1 MKKFAVTMALVF
13 AIFVILSDSGS
24 ACTSYLVTKG
34 ASSDGSTMIT
44 YSADSHTLYGELYF
58 KPSSHYREG
67 DTLEVTDWESGKK
80 KGKIPQV
87 TETFSVTGYM
97 NERQVA
103 ISETTFSPRKEL
115 KSDGM
120 MDYGSLI
127 SITLQRAS
135 TAREAVKIMG
145 ELAEKYGF
153 SGTGET
159 FSIADKNEVWM
170 MDMVG
175 KGAEEKGA
183 LWVAL
188 RIPDGYVSGHANQ
201 SRIRKFPLNDTENC
215 LYGADVISFARKKGY
230 FSGRDDEF
238 SYADAYAPPT
248 FSGLRACEA
257 RVWQMFRRA
266 APSVK
271 IPIALVKGTDWK
283 KPEPIPLWV
292 KPDKKLSVHDVMELM
307 RDHFEG
313 TEFDLTNGVGSG
325 PYHLP
330 YRWRPLTWKADDR
343 EYFNERS
350 ASTQQTAFSFVTQS
364 RSWLP
369 DAIGGLIWFG
379 MDDTYSTVYVPIY
392 SGIREAPKCFAAG
405 TGSFYQFSWDSAF
418 WVFNFVSNYS
428 YSRYSDMIQD
438 VRKAQ
443 SQLEGSFLAR
453 QAPVEDAALA
463 LYRQSP
469 ELARDY
475 LTAYSARQADS
486 TLSRWK
492 LLLTQLLMKYLDG
505 NVRDEKGKVTHPG
518 YPKDWYQRIVKE
530 SGDYYRDRRIE
541 GEPEPEK
548 SPSPSVKP
556 KPVEMKKPAE
566 MQDPAEM
573 KKSAEPK
580 KPAET
585 LKTQMR

>member
-1 MKKFAVTMALVF
+1 MKQFPVILALVLSL
-13 AIFVILSDSGS
+13 ILVLSASVS
-24 ACTSYLVTKG
+24 ACTSYLISKG

-44 YSADSHTLYGELYF
+44 YFADAHTLYGDLYF

-67 DTLEVTDWESGKK
+67 DMLEVTDWESGKI

-87 TETFSVTGYM
+87 PETFSVAGYM
-97 NERQVA
+97 NERQVS
-103 ISETTFSPRKEL
+103 ISETTFTPRKEL

-120 MDYGSLI
+120 IDYGSLMT
-127 SITLQRAS
+127 ITLQRAA
-135 TAREAVKIMG
+135 TAREAVKLMG
-145 ELAEKYGF
+145 ELAEKFGF

-175 KGAEEKGA
+175 KGADEKGA
-183 LWVAL
+183 LWVAV
-188 RIPDGYVSGHANQ
+188 RIPDGYISGHANQ
-201 SRIRKFPLNDTENC
+201 SRIRKFPRNDKENW
-215 LYGADVISFARKKGY
+215 LYAADVIDFARKKGY
-230 FSGRDDEF
+230 FNGKDEDF
-238 SYADAYAPPT
+238 SFTDAYAPPT
-248 FSGLRACEA
+248 FEGLRACEA

-266 APSVK
+266 APSVN
-271 IPIALVKGTDWK
+271 IPIDRVKGTDGK
-283 KPEPIPLWV
+283 KPEPLPLWV
-292 KPDKKLSVHDVMELM
+292 KPDKKLSVRDVMELM

-313 TEFDLTNGVGSG
+313 SEFDLTKGVGSG

-330 YRWRPLTWKADDR
+330 YRWRPLTWKVDDK

-369 DAIGGLIWFG
+369 DPIGGLLWFG
-379 MDDTYSTVYVPIY
+379 MDDSYSTVYVPIY
-392 SGIREAPKCFAAG
+392 SGIREVPKSFAVG

-418 WVFNFVSNYS
+418 WVFNFVANYS

-438 VRKAQ
+438 IRKVQ

-453 QAPVEDAALA
+453 QAPVEEAALA
-463 LYRQSP
+463 LYKQSP

-475 LTAYSARQADS
+475 LTAYSARQAES

-518 YPKDWYQRIVKE
+518 YPKDWYERIVKE
-530 SGDYYRDRRIE
+530 SGDFYRERRIE
-541 GEPEPEK
+541 GEPAPEE
-548 SPSPSVKP
+548 KP
-556 KPVEMKKPAE
+556 KPPEKP
-566 MQDPAEM
+566 
-573 KKSAEPK
+573 
-580 KPAET
+580 
-585 LKTQMR
+585 KTQKH

>member
-1 MKKFAVTMALVF
+1 MKKLAVPATLIFALIVM
-13 AIFVILSDSGS
+13 LSASAS

-34 ASSDGSTMIT
+34 ASSDGSVMIT

-58 KPSSHYREG
+58 KPASHNAEG
-67 DTLEVTDWESGKK
+67 AMLEVTEWETGKV

-87 TETFSVTGYM
+87 PVTFSIAGYM

-103 ISETTFSPRKEL
+103 ISETTFSPRKDLE
-115 KSDGM
+115 SEGM

-127 SITLQRAS
+127 SIALQRAPN
-135 TAREAVKIMG
+135 AREAVKVMG

-159 FSIADKNEVWM
+159 FSIADGNEAWM
-170 MDMVG
+170 MDMTG
-175 KGAEEKGA
+175 KGKKEKGA
-183 LWVAL
+183 LWVAVK
-188 RIPDGYVSGHANQ
+188 IPDGYISGHANQ
-201 SRIRKFPLNDTENC
+201 SRIRRFPLNDSENC
-215 LYGADVISFARKKGY
+215 LYSADVISFAKKKGY
-230 FSGRDDEF
+230 FSGKDEDF
-238 SYADAYAPPT
+238 SYADAFAPPT

-271 IPIALVKGTDWK
+271 IPIERVSGVDRKV
-283 KPEPIPLWV
+283 PEPIPLWV

-313 TEFDLTNGVGSG
+313 TEFDLTSGVGAG

-330 YRWRPLTWKADDR
+330 YRWRPLTWKSGDR

-350 ASTQQTAFSFVTQS
+350 ASTQQTAYSFVTQS

-369 DAIGGLIWFG
+369 DPIGGLTWFG

-392 SGIREAPKCFAAG
+392 CGIREAPKCFAAG
-405 TGSFYQFSWDSAF
+405 TGSFYSFSWDSAF
-418 WVFNFVSNYS
+418 WVFNFVSNYA

-438 VRKAQ
+438 IRKAQ
-443 SQLEGSFLAR
+443 GQLEGAFLAR
-453 QAPVEDAALA
+453 QAPVEEAALV
-463 LYRQSP
+463 LYKQSP

-475 LTAYSARQADS
+475 LTAYSSRQAEQ

-492 LLLTQLLMKYLDG
+492 QLLTQLLMKYLDG

-518 YPKDWYQRIVKE
+518 YPKDWYERIVKE
-530 SGDYYRDRRIE
+530 SGDYYRDRRLE

-548 SPSPSVKP
+548 SPMPAPSPSP
-556 KPVEMKKPAE
+556 SPSPR
-566 MQDPAEM
+566 PT
-573 KKSAEPK
+573 P
-580 KPAET
+580 
-585 LKTQMR
+585 R